1 MTWHVIQRR
10 AGVVTSWPC
19 ENSLEFWKAESDR
32 PTTMSQPHTNCEGE
46 DLFGDETGLE
56 VKYKT
61 LSWWQA
67 GMIMIAETISLGILA
82 LPKVL
87 ATLGL
92 FPGIAVIIGVG
103 VLTTYT
109 GLVIGEF
116 KRRYAQTHSMADAGS
131 ILWGRTGCEI
141 LGAAQLI
148 FFILIMAS
156 HILTFSIMVSV
167 LTGYS
172 GCTVLI
178 SVAGGL
184 LSIVFTIPRRLE
196 SLSFL
201 SSISFASVLGAVF
214 VSMVGGASLNK
225 TSPIQT
231 SLPPTFHDIV
241 VAIANVVFAY
251 AGHVAFF
258 AFFSELRDVKDYPRA
273 LALLQVSEVTLY
285 TVTAIVLYLL
295 VGKDIASPSLNSVSS
310 LFKKISYGIAIP
322 TIVIAGVVNA
332 HVAVK
337 SIYLRMFHGS
347 NAMHSRS
354 FGAISQWIAVCATLW
369 FLAWVVAESIPVFN
383 DILGLTSSLFASWF
397 TFSLPGVFWLY
408 LNVPGRP
415 LSWKQTILIGFNCIN
430 VIIGLVIV
438 SWIYSC
444 HWLTN

>member
-1 MTWHVIQRR
+1 
-10 AGVVTSWPC
+10 
-19 ENSLEFWKAESDR
+19 
-32 PTTMSQPHTNCEGE
+32 
-46 DLFGDETGLE
+46 
-56 VKYKT
+56 
-61 LSWWQA
+61 
-67 GMIMIAETISLGILA
+67 
-82 LPKVL
+82 
-87 ATLGL
+87 
-92 FPGIAVIIGVG
+92 
-103 VLTTYT
+103 
-109 GLVIGEF
+109 
-116 KRRYAQTHSMADAGS
+116 
-131 ILWGRTGCEI
+131 
-141 LGAAQLI
+141 
-148 FFILIMAS
+148 MAS

-172 GCTVLI
+172 GCTVLF

-214 VSMVGGASLNK
+214 VSMVGASFNK

-295 VGKDIASPSLNSVSS
+295 VGKDIASPSLNSVSP
-310 LFKKISYGIAIP
+310 LFRKISYGIAIP
-322 TIVIAGVVNA
+322 TVGSPTKVVLPCRSTDRIDCDSRCRQRPCRGEINILA
-332 HVAVK
+332 DVSRQQCHALTFLRCNIPMDRCMRDAMVFSLGSSGK
-337 SIYLRMFHGS
+337 HTGFQRYL
-347 NAMHSRS
+347 
-354 FGAISQWIAVCATLW
+354 GAYGK
-369 FLAWVVAESIPVFN
+369 FLGQMGNNEKENIPPWARKQLTP
-383 DILGLTSSLFASWF
+383 ILQSSLFASWF

-430 VIIGLVIV
+430 VINGLVIV

>member
-1 MTWHVIQRR
+1 
-10 AGVVTSWPC
+10 
-19 ENSLEFWKAESDR
+19 
-32 PTTMSQPHTNCEGE
+32 MSQPHSNCEGE

-56 VKYKT
+56 IPV
-61 LSWWQA
+61 
-67 GMIMIAETISLGILA
+67 MIAETISLGILT

-87 ATLGL
+87 AILGL
-92 FPGIAVIIGVG
+92 FPYVEIAVIIGVG

-131 ILWGRTGCEI
+131 IL
-141 LGAAQLI
+141 
-148 FFILIMAS
+148 

-172 GCTVLI
+172 GCTVLF

-201 SSISFASVLGAVF
+201 SSISFASVLGAVL
-214 VSMVGGASLNK
+214 VSMV
-225 TSPIQT
+225 PYPE
-231 SLPPTFHDIV
+231 SLPPTFHDIM

-251 AGHVAFF
+251 AGH
-258 AFFSELRDVKDYPRA
+258 LRDVKDHPKGT
-273 LALLQVSEVTLY
+273 SVTLY
-285 TVTAIVLYLL
+285 IVTAIVLYVL
-295 VGKDIASPSLNSVSS
+295 VEKDIASPSLNSVSPLS
-310 LFKKISYGIAIP
+310 KKIAYGIAIP

-337 SIYLRMFHGS
+337 SIYLRMFHGR

-354 FGAISQWIAVCATLW
+354 FGAISLWVAVCATLW

-383 DILGLTSSLFASWF
+383 DILGLTSSLIASWF
-397 TFSLPGVFWLY
+397 TFSLPGV
-408 LNVPGRP
+408 PS
-415 LSWKQTILIGFNCIN
+415 SWKQTMLIGFNCIMSSS
-430 VIIGLVIV
+430 G
-438 SWIYSC
+438 
-444 HWLTN
+444 